1 MLRLGGKMMVPKF
14 RAWDETQ
21 HKMLQMDKWNF
32 QLWLALNGA
41 QHINT
46 LFCKPINQSKPR
58 WRRVKRLL
66 EAQHDTRT
74 D

>member
-1 MLRLGGKMMVPKF
+1 MTK
-14 RAWDETQ
+14 WD
-21 HKMLQMDKWNF
+21 F

-41 QHINT
+41 HHINT

-58 WRRVKRLL
+58 WRRAKRLL
-66 EAQHDTRT
+66 EAGNDTRT

>member
-1 MLRLGGKMMVPKF
+1 MN
-14 RAWDETQ
+14 
-21 HKMLQMDKWNF
+21 KWNF
-32 QLWLALNGA
+32 RLWLALNGA

-58 WRRVKRLL
+58 WRRVKKLL